1 MLKISG
7 VYEVAV
13 RVKDLARAEAFYR
26 NVLGLEVG
34 VRDDTRNWLFLRAG
48 GDAGMIVL
56 QEDQGEWPTQHFA
69 FTLNEAD
76 IKSAAV
82 ALREQGVDVRGPV
95 YHEWMPSWS
104 LYFSDPDGHELEL
117 LALIAKD

>member
-13 RVKDLARAEAFYR
+13 RVKELAHAEAFYR
-26 NVLGLEVG
+26 NVLGLDVG
-34 VRDDTRNWLFLRAG
+34 ARDDNRNRLFLRTG

-56 QEDQGEWPTQHFA
+56 QEDKGEWPTQHFA
-69 FTLNEAD
+69 FSVKEAD
-76 IKSAAV
+76 IKAA
-82 ALREQGVDVRGPV
+82 AATLREQGVAVKGPV

-117 LALIAKD
+117 LALVAKD